1 MMYELDNVMVFG
13 TSGSGNQKKA
23 WFGDTLVK
31 VDSKYRESIKERD
44 ASIIGTAFGL
54 NMVEYQVDKCIF
66 DGKMRN
72 CSVSK
77 TDLEVNFCQEVFD
90 IL

>member
-13 TSGSGNQKKA
+13 TFGSGNQKKA

-72 CSVSK
+72 CSVCK
-77 TDLEVNFCQEVFD
+77 P
-90 IL
+90 ILG